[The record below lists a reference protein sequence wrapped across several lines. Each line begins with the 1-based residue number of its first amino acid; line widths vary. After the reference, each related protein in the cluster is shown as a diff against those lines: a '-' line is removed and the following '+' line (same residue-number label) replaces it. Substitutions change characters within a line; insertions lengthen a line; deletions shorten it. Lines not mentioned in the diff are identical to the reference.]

1 MAFYVGGMTTRQS
14 RTLRHVALCALSA
27 GLLLSACD
35 RVPEPT
41 GSSNT
46 STTTADTP
54 TTAEPAKSATG
65 ASETAKVTKLQIKDQ
80 KVGKGPAAK
89 DGNTVSVHYTG
100 WLLDGTKFDSSRD
113 RDQPFSFT
121 LGQGGVIK
129 GWDKGVVGMKAGGK
143 RELVIPPDM
152 AYGKRGSPPKIP
164 PNAPLKFDIELL
176 KIEK

>member
-1 MAFYVGGMTTRQS
+1 MIQS
-14 RTLRHVALCALSA
+14 AALCALSA
-27 GLLLSACD
+27 GLALSACD

-41 GSSNT
+41 GSSI
-46 STTTADTP
+46 TTDTP
-54 TTAEPAKSATG
+54 AKAEPAQPAQPSKVAGNTK
-65 ASETAKVTKLQIKDQ
+65 KVTKLQIKDL

-89 DGNTVSVHYTG
+89 DGDTVSVHYTG

-129 GWDKGVVGMKAGGK
+129 GWDKGVVGMKVGGK
-143 RELVIPPDM
+143 RELVIPPDL
-152 AYGKRGSPPKIP
+152 AYGQRGSPPKIP

-176 KIEK
+176 KIK

>member
-1 MAFYVGGMTTRQS
+1 MTTRQP
-14 RTLRHVALCALSA
+14 RTLRHVALCALSL
-27 GLLLSACD
+27 GLLVSACD

-41 GSSNT
+41 RSSRT
-46 STTTADTP
+46 STTITDTP
-54 TTAEPAKSATG
+54 TAAEPAKSATT
-65 ASETAKVTKLQIKDQ
+65 ASAAPKVTKLQIKDLE
-80 KVGKGPAAK
+80 VGKGPAAK
-89 DGNTVSVHYTG
+89 DGDAVNVHYTG

-143 RELVIPPDM
+143 RELVIPPDL

-176 KIEK
+176 KIE

>member
-1 MAFYVGGMTTRQS
+1 MLILVGT
-14 RTLRHVALCALSA
+14 LSA

-41 GSSNT
+41 GTPSTETNT
-46 STTTADTP
+46 DTP
-54 TTAEPAKSATG
+54 TTAEPAKPAASATP
-65 ASETAKVTKLQIKDQ
+65 KVTKLEIKDI

-89 DGNTVSVHYTG
+89 DGDTVSVHYTG

-113 RDQPFSFT
+113 RNQPFSFT
-121 LGQGGVIK
+121 LGQGHVIK
-129 GWDKGVVGMKAGGK
+129 GWDKGVIGMKAGGK
-143 RELVIPPDM
+143 RQLVIPPDM

-176 KIEK
+176 KIGK